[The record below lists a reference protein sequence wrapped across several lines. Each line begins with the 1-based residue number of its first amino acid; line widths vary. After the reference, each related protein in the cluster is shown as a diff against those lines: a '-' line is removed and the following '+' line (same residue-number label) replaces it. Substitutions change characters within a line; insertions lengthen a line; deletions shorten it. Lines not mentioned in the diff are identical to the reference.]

1 MTVNG
6 NLFFLLGCYTACLG
20 NPLWIWER
28 YDEEIPCSKIG
39 LIPVLNSYVLPPEG
53 IAFEKNGMLG
63 QAWIDTPLGVFDEE
77 SKSSRHWSLILD
89 TDNLKG
95 PIAYFLPEFWAQTGK
110 WANYDGQMYPT
121 SDFSKTG
128 MKTGGGAFEWH
139 TIPVLGKKSSS
150 GDVFVKIPKMQMGK
164 NQGDKTVLMSGFKS
178 WHSSED
184 LYSMVD
190 DLMSGTVA
198 G

>member
-1 MTVNG
+1 M
-6 NLFFLLGCYTACLG
+6 
-20 NPLWIWER
+20 
-28 YDEEIPCSKIG
+28 
-39 LIPVLNSYVLPPEG
+39 LNSYVLPPEG

-110 WANYDGQMYPT
+110 WANYDGKMYPT
-121 SDFSKTG
+121 NDFSKTG

-139 TIPVLGKKSSS
+139 TIPVLGKKLSS

-198 G
+198 GKVQLTTI